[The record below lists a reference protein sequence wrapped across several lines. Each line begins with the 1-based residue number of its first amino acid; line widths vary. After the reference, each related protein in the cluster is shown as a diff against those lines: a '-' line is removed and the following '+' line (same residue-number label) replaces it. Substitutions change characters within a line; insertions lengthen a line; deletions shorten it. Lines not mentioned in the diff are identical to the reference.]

1 MTGLPPVFR
10 PRLAFRREERAAA
23 PGRADAEGLQQRFR
37 AEILPHL
44 DGAYS
49 LARYLTRDP
58 AWAEDV
64 VQDAFEKAFRGFAAF
79 RGEHPRA
86 WLYAIVRRSF
96 LDSRTAARRR
106 DRLIVSANDL
116 DEAAVEMMSDPDA
129 VSPEQAVA
137 GRQDTQ
143 LIWAVIGRLPEPF
156 RETLVMRDLEDLS
169 YKDIAM
175 ITGSPIGTVMSRL
188 ARARRMLADMLPPH
202 ARPSQQDDK
211 SGAI

>member
-1 MTGLPPVFR
+1 
-10 PRLAFRREERAAA
+10 
-23 PGRADAEGLQQRFR
+23 
-37 AEILPHL
+37 
-44 DGAYS
+44 
-49 LARYLTRDP
+49 
-58 AWAEDV
+58 
-64 VQDAFEKAFRGFAAF
+64 
-79 RGEHPRA
+79 
-86 WLYAIVRRSF
+86 
-96 LDSRTAARRR
+96 
-106 DRLIVSANDL
+106 
-116 DEAAVEMMSDPDA
+116 MMSDPDA

-143 LIWAVIGRLPEPF
+143 MIWDVIGRLPEPF

-202 ARPSQQDDK
+202 ARPSQHDDK